1 MLIRT
6 HNIDGKVAMLALARI
21 VGGGTQRLGKVH
33 RLSEDKRV
41 NSTIHRL
48 DKDGT
53 TSYKI
58 DNKCKTKIIL
68 LGFPHGT
75 ETFARTS
82 QQDLPSITNI
92 CDQR

>member
-41 NSTIHRL
+41 NSTIHSSTKTAQLVTRL
-48 DKDGT
+48 T
-53 TSYKI
+53 TS
-58 DNKCKTKIIL
+58 
-68 LGFPHGT
+68 
-75 ETFARTS
+75 AR
-82 QQDLPSITNI
+82 QK
-92 CDQR
+92 